1 MTRSPAG
8 PRRRPHPLGARAL
21 SRALSW
27 HRRKLAVVLA
37 VAAALTGI
45 NAALPPE
52 PATVAVVRAAARL
65 DGGKILAA
73 SDLTTSRLPVDA
85 VPDGALGDL
94 AAVVGQKLAAPITK
108 GQVLT
113 ELSVASA
120 GRSVRRGLVVAP
132 LRLADADVVGLLR
145 VGDAVDVVAADG
157 EARRAVVVA
166 RAVRVVGLPQAPED
180 SGIGGS
186 ISTTSGALVLVE
198 VDSHT
203 ATLLAQAAV
212 SATLSVVLR

>member
-1 MTRSPAG
+1 MTRPAAG
-8 PRRRPHPLGARAL
+8 PRRRPHPLGGRALARAV
-21 SRALSW
+21 SW

-52 PATVAVVRAAARL
+52 PATVAVVRAATRL
-65 DGGKILAA
+65 DGGQILTG
-73 SDLTTSRLPVDA
+73 SDLTTTRMPVDA
-85 VPDGALGDL
+85 VPDGALVDVA
-94 AAVVGQKLAAPITK
+94 AAVGQQLTAPITR

-113 ELSVASA
+113 DLSIVSA
-120 GRSVRRGLVVAP
+120 GRSVRHGLVVAP
-132 LRLADADVVGLLR
+132 LRLADADVVALLK

-157 EARRAVVVA
+157 EARRAAVVA
-166 RAVRVVGLPQAPED
+166 RAVRVVGLPRAPED
-180 SGIGGS
+180 TGIGGS
-186 ISTTSGALVLVE
+186 ISTSSGALVLVE
-198 VDSHT
+198 VDGTT

>member
-1 MTRSPAG
+1 V
-8 PRRRPHPLGARAL
+8 
-21 SRALSW
+21 SW

-52 PATVAVVRAAARL
+52 PLTVAVVRAASRL
-65 DGGKILAA
+65 DGGRILTAA
-73 SDLTTSRLPVDA
+73 DLTSSRVPVDA
-85 VPDGALGDL
+85 APDGALGDL
-94 AAVVGQKLAAPITK
+94 SAVVGQKLTAPITR

-113 ELSVASA
+113 NLSIVSA

-132 LRLADADVVGLLR
+132 LRLADADVVALLK
-145 VGDAVDVVAADG
+145 VGDVVDVVAADG

-180 SGIGGS
+180 TGIGGS
-186 ISTTSGALVLVE
+186 ISTSSGALALVE
-198 VDSHT
+198 VDPKT